1 MNRMLPGTR
10 ALRTFAAAARHLN
23 FTRAAEELGLTP
35 AAVSHQI
42 KELEDQLD
50 LVLFA
55 RGGRHLQLT
64 PAGMVMFEAAQAA
77 LQSLQQA
84 LARARGMA
92 RGASQLRL
100 SLSARF
106 ATNWLLP
113 RLPSFQ
119 AAHPQLTLSFDISDE
134 LRDFD
139 SDDIDLAIRFGTG
152 RVADACA
159 DRLFDTVIVPVCSPR
174 LLTASAT
181 SLQPRDLSAH
191 TLYYVDWKTDGM
203 VWPNWR
209 MWMAAAGVEDFDD
222 SRCVGFPD
230 SSHVVQAVIDGDGI
244 GLADLEMIGSDLA
257 QGRLVRLFDIGVPAA
272 ADYAYHLVYPLRSRD
287 DPRIVAFRDWLLKQ
301 AALVSRLPFHRF
313 PKNPSR

>member
-1 MNRMLPGTR
+1 MFPGTR

-23 FTRAAEELGLTP
+23 FTRAAEEVGLTP

-55 RGGRHLQLT
+55 RGGRNLQLT
-64 PAGMVMFEAAQAA
+64 PAGMTLFEAAASA
-77 LQSLQQA
+77 LESLQRA
-84 LARARGMA
+84 VGRARGMA
-92 RGASQLRL
+92 RGATQLRI

-113 RLPSFQ
+113 RLPQFQ
-119 AAHPQLTLSFDISDE
+119 AAHPELELSFDISDA

-139 SDDIDLAIRFGTG
+139 GDDIDLAIRFGTG

-159 DRLFDTVIVPVCSPR
+159 DRLFDTVIAPVCSPR
-174 LLTASAT
+174 LLADGAR
-181 SLQPRDLSAH
+181 LEQPSDLLRH

-209 MWMAAAGVEDFDD
+209 MWMAAAGIADFDD
-222 SRCVGFPD
+222 RRCVGFAD
-230 SSHVVQAVIDGDGI
+230 SSHVVQAVIDGGGI
-244 GLADLEMIGSDLA
+244 GLADLDMIANDFA
-257 QGRLVRLFDIGVPAA
+257 QGRLQRLFDTVVPVAPE
-272 ADYAYHLVYPLRSRD
+272 YAYHLVYPQRSRD
-287 DPRIVAFRDWLLKQ
+287 DPRIRAFRSWLLEQ
-301 AALVSRLPFHRF
+301 AGVSI
-313 PKNPSR
+313 

>member
-10 ALRTFAAAARHLN
+10 ALRTYEAAARHLN

-55 RGGRHLQLT
+55 RDGRHLQLT
-64 PAGMVMFEAAQAA
+64 PAGMLLFEAAASA
-77 LQSLQQA
+77 LESLQRA
-84 LARARGMA
+84 VGRARGMA
-92 RGASQLRL
+92 RGATQLRM

-113 RLPSFQ
+113 RLPQFQ
-119 AAHPQLTLSFDISDE
+119 AAHPELELSFDISDA

-139 SDDIDLAIRFGTG
+139 GDDIDLAIRFGTG
-152 RVADACA
+152 RVAHACA
-159 DRLFDTVIVPVCSPR
+159 DRLFDTVIAPVCSPR
-174 LLTASAT
+174 LLADGAR
-181 SLQPRDLSAH
+181 LEQPSDLLRH

-209 MWMAAAGVEDFDD
+209 MWMAAAGIADFDD
-222 SRCVGFPD
+222 RRCVGFAD
-230 SSHVVQAVIDGDGI
+230 SSHVVQAVIDGGGI
-244 GLADLEMIGSDLA
+244 GLADLDMIANDLA
-257 QGRLVRLFDIGVPAA
+257 QGRLQRLFDTVVPVAP
-272 ADYAYHLVYPLRSRD
+272 DYAYHLVYPQRSRE
-287 DPRIVAFRDWLLKQ
+287 DPRILAFRSWLLEQ
-301 AALVSRLPFHRF
+301 AGVSA
-313 PKNPSR
+313 

>member
-10 ALRTFAAAARHLN
+10 ALRTFEAAARLLN
-23 FTRAAEELGLTP
+23 FTRAAEELALTP

-55 RGGRHLQLT
+55 RGGRSLQLT
-64 PAGMVMFEAAQAA
+64 PAGMVLFEAAASA
-77 LQSLQQA
+77 LESLQRA
-84 LARARGMA
+84 VGRARGMA
-92 RGASQLRL
+92 RGATQLRI

-113 RLPSFQ
+113 RLPQFQ
-119 AAHPQLTLSFDISDE
+119 AAHPELELSFDISDA

-159 DRLFDTVIVPVCSPR
+159 DRLFDTVIAPVCSPR
-174 LLTASAT
+174 LLADGARVEQT
-181 SLQPRDLSAH
+181 SDLLRH

-209 MWMAAAGVEDFDD
+209 MWMAAAGIDDFDD
-222 SRCVGFPD
+222 RRCVGFSD
-230 SSHVVQAVIDGDGI
+230 SSHVVQAVIDGGGI
-244 GLADLEMIGSDLA
+244 GLADLDMIANDLA
-257 QGRLVRLFDIGVPAA
+257 QGRLQRLFDIVVPVAP
-272 ADYAYHLVYPLRSRD
+272 DYAYHLVYPRRSRE
-287 DPRIVAFRDWLLKQ
+287 DPRILAFRGWLLEQ
-301 AALVSRLPFHRF
+301 AGAAA
-313 PKNPSR
+313 

>member
-1 MNRMLPGTR
+1 MNRMFPGTR

-23 FTRAAEELGLTP
+23 FTRAAEEVGLTP

-55 RGGRHLQLT
+55 RGGRNLQLT
-64 PAGMVMFEAAQAA
+64 PAGMTLFEAAASA
-77 LQSLQQA
+77 LESLQRA
-84 LARARGMA
+84 VGRARGMA
-92 RGASQLRL
+92 RGATQLRI

-113 RLPSFQ
+113 RLPQFQ
-119 AAHPQLTLSFDISDE
+119 AAHPELELSFDISDA

-139 SDDIDLAIRFGTG
+139 GDDIDLAIRFGTG

-159 DRLFDTVIVPVCSPR
+159 DRLFDTVIAPVCSPR
-174 LLTASAT
+174 LLADGAR
-181 SLQPRDLSAH
+181 LEQPSDLLRH

-209 MWMAAAGVEDFDD
+209 MWMAAAGIADFDD
-222 SRCVGFPD
+222 RRCVGFAD
-230 SSHVVQAVIDGDGI
+230 SSHVVQAVIDGGGI
-244 GLADLEMIGSDLA
+244 GLADLDMIANDFA
-257 QGRLVRLFDIGVPAA
+257 QGRLQRLFDTVVPVAPE
-272 ADYAYHLVYPLRSRD
+272 YAYHLVYPQRSRD
-287 DPRIVAFRDWLLKQ
+287 DPRIRAFRSWLLEQ
-301 AALVSRLPFHRF
+301 AGVSI
-313 PKNPSR
+313 

>member
-10 ALRTFAAAARHLN
+10 ALRTYEAAARHLN

-55 RGGRHLQLT
+55 RDGRHLQLT
-64 PAGMVMFEAAQAA
+64 PAGMLLFEAAASA
-77 LQSLQQA
+77 LESLQRA
-84 LARARGMA
+84 VGRARGMA
-92 RGASQLRL
+92 RGATQLRI

-113 RLPSFQ
+113 RLPQFQ
-119 AAHPQLTLSFDISDE
+119 AAHPELELSFDISDA

-139 SDDIDLAIRFGTG
+139 GDDIDLAIRFGTG
-152 RVADACA
+152 RVAHACA
-159 DRLFDTVIVPVCSPR
+159 DRLFDTVIAPVCSPR
-174 LLTASAT
+174 LLADGAR
-181 SLQPRDLSAH
+181 LEQPSDLLRH

-209 MWMAAAGVEDFDD
+209 MWMAAAGIADFDD
-222 SRCVGFPD
+222 RRCVGFAD
-230 SSHVVQAVIDGDGI
+230 SSHVVQAVIDGGGI
-244 GLADLEMIGSDLA
+244 GLADLDMIANDLA
-257 QGRLVRLFDIGVPAA
+257 QGRLQRLFDTVVPVAP
-272 ADYAYHLVYPLRSRD
+272 DYAYHLVYPQRSRE
-287 DPRIVAFRDWLLKQ
+287 DPRILAFRSWLLEQ
-301 AALVSRLPFHRF
+301 AGVSA
-313 PKNPSR
+313 